1 VLEEEIGR
9 GGMGVVYKAIDRTL
23 KRAVAYKA
31 LPADLQ
37 GHPKAAENLLT
48 EARAAAQ
55 LSHPNVVQVYDAG
68 KDERGYFIVME
79 LVEGEPF
86 DKILRSRKLSVAG
99 AAGVARQICAALNHA
114 HSRRIVHRDLKPS
127 NLIWTKDKLVKLMD
141 FGLARAYQDTVGKVQ
156 TRAAGTPYYMA
167 PEQIRGEAV
176 GPRTDIYA
184 LGCVLYEILCNRPP
198 FTEGELTYH
207 HVNTEP
213 QDPRKFRPEIPG
225 ELAKLV
231 LKCLAKK
238 PEDRPASAE
247 EVAKALAQIA
257 AG

>member
-1 VLEEEIGR
+1 MEEEMGG

-99 AAGVARQICAALNHA
+99 AAGVARQICA
-114 HSRRIVHRDLKPS
+114 
-127 NLIWTKDKLVKLMD
+127 
-141 FGLARAYQDTVGKVQ
+141 
-156 TRAAGTPYYMA
+156 
-167 PEQIRGEAV
+167 
-176 GPRTDIYA
+176 
-184 LGCVLYEILCNRPP
+184 
-198 FTEGELTYH
+198 
-207 HVNTEP
+207 
-213 QDPRKFRPEIPG
+213 
-225 ELAKLV
+225 
-231 LKCLAKK
+231 
-238 PEDRPASAE
+238 
-247 EVAKALAQIA
+247 
-257 AG
+257 